1 MEKVTQHKRSLF
13 EKMALAKEA
22 TTLYKTEYEE
32 IKKRKEA
39 KEEMLPQGTEMEDV
53 TSNPQPHLN
62 TARTPT
68 PNTTGTC
75 QELLS
80 PTITWQGLRPQD

>member
-1 MEKVTQHKRSLF
+1 MTQHKRSLF

-39 KEEMLPQGTEMEDV
+39 KLKEKEEITV
-53 TSNPQPHLN
+53 SHL
-62 TARTPT
+62 
-68 PNTTGTC
+68 C
-75 QELLS
+75 HLLS
-80 PTITWQGLRPQD
+80 PSWLFSSSGPSSYSV